1 MKLRQSST
9 YRVTVG
15 ALLVLAAGCATR
27 EAAPVDPASADS
39 TPAITRL
46 TSAED
51 ERAAPDG
58 EAPRVGKAQRA
69 LDVDVDALDAKRPRR
84 TNEEP
89 RGGFGGWKK

>member
-9 YRVTVG
+9 YRVTVA
-15 ALLVLAAGCATR
+15 ALLVLAAGCAAR
-27 EAAPVDPASADS
+27 EAAPVDPGSA
-39 TPAITRL
+39 PAITRL

-51 ERAAPDG
+51 ELATPDG

-89 RGGFGGWKK
+89 RSGFSGWKK